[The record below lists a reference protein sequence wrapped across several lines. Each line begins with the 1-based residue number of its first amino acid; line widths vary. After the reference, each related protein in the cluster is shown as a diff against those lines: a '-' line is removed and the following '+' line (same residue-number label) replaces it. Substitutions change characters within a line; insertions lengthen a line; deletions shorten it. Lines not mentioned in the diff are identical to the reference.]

1 MRCCMK
7 EFEIEITE
15 TLQKTVKIRAE
26 SREEAEAIAQEKWNR
41 CEIVLDSENFI
52 EADFSTIS
60 EKEIKPKRKD
70 EMER

>member
-1 MRCCMK
+1 MK

-41 CEIVLDSENFI
+41 CEIVLDTENFI

>member
-1 MRCCMK
+1 MK

-26 SREEAEAIAQEKWNR
+26 SREEAEAIAQKKWNR

>member
-1 MRCCMK
+1 MRCGMK

-60 EKEIKPKRKD
+60 EKEIKPRRKG

>member
-1 MRCCMK
+1 MK

-26 SREEAEAIAQEKWNR
+26 SREKAEAIAQEKWNR

>member
-1 MRCCMK
+1 MK

-26 SREEAEAIAQEKWNR
+26 SREEAEAIAQEKWNQ

>member
-1 MRCCMK
+1 MRCGMK

-26 SREEAEAIAQEKWNR
+26 SREKAEAIAQEKWNR
-41 CEIVLDSENFI
+41 CEIVLDSENFMG
-52 EADFSTIS
+52 ADFATVS
-60 EKEIKPKRKD
+60 EKEIKPKRRG

>member
-1 MRCCMK
+1 MK
-7 EFEIEITE
+7 EYEIEITE

>member
-1 MRCCMK
+1 MK

-41 CEIVLDSENFI
+41 CEIVLDSENSI

>member
-26 SREEAEAIAQEKWNR
+26 SREEAEAIAQE
-41 CEIVLDSENFI
+41 
-52 EADFSTIS
+52 
-60 EKEIKPKRKD
+60 
-70 EMER
+70 MESVRDRS

>member
-1 MRCCMK
+1 MK

-70 EMER
+70 EMEL

>member
-1 MRCCMK
+1 MK

-26 SREEAEAIAQEKWNR
+26 SRKEAEAIAQEKWNR

>member
-1 MRCCMK
+1 MK

-52 EADFSTIS
+52 EADFSTIN

>member
-1 MRCCMK
+1 MRCGLK

>member
-1 MRCCMK
+1 MK

-15 TLQKTVKIRAE
+15 TLQKAVKIRAE

>member
-1 MRCCMK
+1 MK

-26 SREEAEAIAQEKWNR
+26 SREKAEAIAQEKWNR
-41 CEIVLDSENFI
+41 CEIVLDSENFMG
-52 EADFSTIS
+52 ADFSTVG
-60 EKEIKPKRKD
+60 EKEIKPRRRD

>member
-1 MRCCMK
+1 MK